1 MFRAR
6 NRQARPLR
14 QLVYVSDLKLQGLVE
29 QIPPP
34 VRRDIA
40 AELKLDLKLVSLTLK
55 SSATRES
62 SVQDSRFAK
71 LVLVEEHMRRSGQL
85 GGPGSKHGYV
95 TTEAD
100 MDWMPLDDDETVL
113 FCGYSGTVLLTLGGS
128 VSHLL
133 GHPPS
138 TTHLGSQPYA
148 IRAAI
153 HGAGTPRPTDL
164 GRDLLAAAREVCI
177 TPQPVKFL
185 ASVIAHG
192 PLPRNPDA
200 TEFLLA
206 TPLYVQ
212 VVDNISSSTQ

>member
-6 NRQARPLR
+6 NRQASPLR

-34 VRRDIA
+34 ARRDIA

-55 SSATRES
+55 SSATSEPS
-62 SVQDSRFAK
+62 AQDSRFAR
-71 LVLVEEHMRRSGQL
+71 LALVEEHMRRSGQL

-95 TTEAD
+95 AIEAD
-100 MDWMPLDDDETVL
+100 MDWVPLDDDQTIL
-113 FCGYSGTVLLTLGGS
+113 FCGYNGTVLLALGGS

-138 TTHLGSQPYA
+138 TTHLGSQPYT

-153 HGAGTPRPTDL
+153 HGTGTPRPADL
-164 GRDLLAAAREVCI
+164 GRDLLAAARAVCV

-185 ASVIAHG
+185 ASVIARG
-192 PLPRNPDA
+192 PIPRDPHT
-200 TEFLLA
+200 TEYLLA

-212 VVDNISSSTQ
+212 VVDSVSPSDQ